1 MLFCF
6 LHRPGPNLLHS
17 LCYFVILHLAYVS
30 TMMSIK
36 ELTDLGRKSFDLTG
50 DRLLDFVREERDRQ
64 ERREMELW
72 ERGVKDREDK
82 ERMDRESR
90 EQQVVL
96 QRQEKELLELRLKV
110 AEKKGVGKLDEE
122 QAGNGKLKARTPK
135 LPPFDDTK
143 DDVDAYLQRYERYA
157 VSQEWPKPDWAINL
171 SALLKGKALD
181 VYSRLDSKEA
191 NDYQVLK
198 TALLKRYRLT
208 EDGFRLRFRSAR
220 PEPGETPTQFAV
232 RLANLMTRWV
242 ELAAIEKTY
251 LGLTDLLLRE
261 QYINGCNR
269 ELSLFLKERKPKTIN
284 EMTRLAEQYTE
295 AHAGLFASPR
305 QPNYY
310 RPTQR
315 QQQQPPSSRNSDVGS
330 KGNLRTSQPRSNSDT
345 PSSYLSPRKCY
356 SCGKLGHIA
365 RNCRS
370 IGNINTSYSSG
381 RSNYTKVAGMVDD
394 DNSEKPSDLDLT
406 PAGTTSQQSASVP
419 EHETRCS
426 GCGRSSTRASP
437 VAETVACMVTPPQG
451 LGTCCVKRDHIKLD
465 CGHEYPLMSAA
476 CREPVTK
483 GMPVVI
489 GLIGNKPVSV
499 LRDSGCS
506 GVVIRQDLVPQE
518 CLTGQVKICVL
529 IDGTIKK
536 APVANVSINTP
547 FFVGQTEA
555 LCMQNTLYDVIVGNV
570 QGARA
575 PGDPD
580 PQWKSLLEHTLPAS
594 QDASVRDIQTQAVQT
609 RSQTRSMDK
618 PLKKLKVPDAIPD
631 IKREDIKEAQHN
643 DPSLQRL
650 RGLMA
655 DEKINRNGGRSRF
668 IEFKGLMYREFD
680 SPRVE
685 HGDVFRQLVV
695 PQVYRKHVMKIAHE
709 SSLGGHQG
717 IKRTTDKIATNFY
730 WPGIQADVKRFC
742 KSCDICQRTIHKGRV
757 RRAPLGQMPLIEVPF
772 DRVAI
777 DIVGPIK
784 PATER
789 GHRFILT
796 LVDYATRYP
805 EAVPLVSIETT
816 RVAEAMVDVFSRVG
830 IPREVL
836 SDQGSQFTSGLM
848 KEVSRLLSIRQ
859 LTTTPYHPACNGLV
873 ERFNGTL
880 KQMLKRMCSEKPRDW
895 DRFIAPLLFA
905 YREVPQAS
913 LGFSPF
919 ELLYG
924 RTVRGPMTILKEMWS
939 GEMETQ
945 DVRTTYQYILDLR
958 DRLKDTCKMAQEA
971 LKDSSDRT
979 RMYYNRKS
987 RDRHLEVGDK
997 VLLLLPT
1004 EHNKLLMHWKG
1015 PFRVIEKRGPVDY
1028 CIEMGGGTKTFHIN
1042 MLKKYIERSDQ
1053 GESPS
1058 VNDGVECC
1066 GLIECVATAVI
1077 QDDETDEDAQH
1088 MTTSDEIQLPVMQ
1101 SKESIKDVQINQSLN
1116 EEQKQQLKRVLQ
1128 NYQDILTDLPGMT
1141 NMGEHVIQLA
1151 SDQPLRMKPYPLPH
1165 SLRNTV
1171 KKEVQDMLN
1180 MNIIEQSESPYSSP
1194 VVLVSKKDG
1203 STRFCI
1209 DFRRLNKITQ
1219 FDAEPMPD
1227 SEEIFVKLSKDNFFT
1242 KIDLTKGY
1250 WQIPVRPDDRP
1261 KTAFRTPDGLYQF
1274 RMMPFGLVNAP
1285 ATFSRLMRSLLRG
1298 INHVDNYIDDILIH
1312 TPSFEEHIQTLNEV
1326 LKRLRMAGLTAKPSK
1341 CMICFEKLEFL
1352 GHVIGK
1358 GQLAP
1363 HQDKLEKIKNARRPQ
1378 TKKEL
1383 RAFLGLAGYY
1393 RKFIANFA
1401 AIACPLT
1408 DKTKSKEPNKI
1419 EWSDN
1424 QELSFQTLKE
1434 RLTSSPI
1441 LRLPDIE
1448 KPFVLRTDAS
1458 NSGIGAVLLQEHDG
1472 NVFPVA
1478 FASKKLLP
1486 REVNYSVME
1495 KECLAVVWAI
1505 KKFQRYLYGRE
1516 FTLQTDHEPLAYM
1529 QKAKVV
1535 NSRIMRWALS
1545 LQPYCIRIEAIRGK
1559 ENVGADYLSRSYT

>member
-1 MLFCF
+1 MFCCSFPRSGPKLLYCVLLF
-6 LHRPGPNLLHS
+6 LAI
-17 LCYFVILHLAYVS
+17 VQLAYLG

-36 ELTDLGRKSFDLTG
+36 ELSDLGRKSFELSG
-50 DRLLDFVREERDRQ
+50 DRLLDFVKEERDRQ
-64 ERREMELW
+64 EKREMELW
-72 ERGVKDREDK
+72 ERQVKDREDK
-82 ERMDRESR
+82 ERIDRESR
-90 EQQVVL
+90 EQQIVL
-96 QRQEKELLELRLKV
+96 QKQEKELVELRLKV
-110 AEKKGVGKLDEE
+110 AEKKGTSKIEVQQEGYS
-122 QAGNGKLKARTPK
+122 KLKARAPK
-135 LPPFDDTK
+135 LPPFDDSK

-157 VSQEWPKPDWAINL
+157 VSQEWPKTDWAINL

-191 NDYQVLK
+191 NDYQILK

-208 EDGFRLRFRSAR
+208 EDGFRCRFRSAR
-220 PEPGETPTQFAV
+220 PEIGETPSQFAV
-232 RLANLMTRWV
+232 RLANLMTRWTD
-242 ELAAIEKTY
+242 LANIEKNY
-251 LGLTDLLLRE
+251 QGLTDLLLRE

-269 ELSLFLKERKPKTIN
+269 ELSLFLKERKPKSISD
-284 EMTRLAEQYTE
+284 MSKLAEQYTE
-295 AHAGLFASPR
+295 AHAGLFAAPK
-305 QPNYY
+305 QQNYH
-310 RPTQR
+310 RPP
-315 QQQQPPSSRNSDVGS
+315 QQQQLSKTSDTYSKSSSN
-330 KGNLRTSQPRSNSDT
+330 TSQIR
-345 PSSYLSPRKCY
+345 PSPDKFFSAPRKCY

-365 RNCRS
+365 RNCRGTGLS
-370 IGNINTSYSSG
+370 TSFRGNRSS
-381 RSNYTKVAGMVDD
+381 YTKVAGMVDD
-394 DNSEKPSDLDLT
+394 DMFEKPSESNLT
-406 PAGTTSQQSASVP
+406 PTGNVSQPSASSFDQ
-419 EHETRCS
+419 ETQCNK
-426 GCGRSSTRASP
+426 CGRASSRVFS
-437 VAETVACMVTPPQG
+437 VAETVACMVTPPHG
-451 LGTCCVKRDHIKLD
+451 LGNCCVKKDHIKLD

-489 GLIGNKPVSV
+489 GLIGNKQVSV

-518 CLTGQVKICVL
+518 CLTGQIKVCVL
-529 IDGTIKK
+529 IDGTIKR

-555 LCMQNTLYDVIVGNV
+555 LCMQNTLYDVIVGNIK
-570 QGARA
+570 GARA
-575 PGDPD
+575 PGNPD
-580 PQWKSLLEHTLPAS
+580 TQWQSSSVQALPLN
-594 QDASVRDIQTQAVQT
+594 QDAPGQDIHIQAVQT
-609 RSQTRSMDK
+609 RSQTRSLDK
-618 PLKKLKVPDAIPD
+618 PLKKLKVPEAIPN
-631 IKREDIKEAQHN
+631 IKREDIREAQQN

-650 RGLMA
+650 RGLV
-655 DEKINRNGGRSRF
+655 DEKTSQKGGRARF
-668 IEFKGLMYREFD
+668 IEVKGLMYREFV
-680 SPRVE
+680 SPQVE

-717 IKRTTDKIATNFY
+717 IKRTLDKITTNFY
-730 WPGIQADVKRFC
+730 WSGIQADVKRFC

-757 RRAPLGQMPLIEVPF
+757 KRAPLGRMPLIEVPF
-772 DRVAI
+772 ERIAI

-830 IPREVL
+830 IPREIL
-836 SDQGSQFTSGLM
+836 SDQGPQFTSGLM
-848 KEVSRLLSIRQ
+848 REVSRLLSIRQ

-880 KQMLKRMCSEKPRDW
+880 KQMLKRMCAEKPRDW

-924 RTVRGPMTILKEMWS
+924 RTVRGPMTILKELWS
-939 GEMETQ
+939 GETKTP
-945 DVRTTYQYILDLR
+945 DVRTTYEYILDLR
-958 DRLKDTCKMAQEA
+958 DRLEDTCKMAQQM
-971 LKDSSDRT
+971 LQNSSDRART
-979 RMYYNRKS
+979 YYNRKS
-987 RDRHLEVGDK
+987 SNRHIKVGDK

-1004 EHNKLLMHWKG
+1004 DHNKLLMQWKG
-1015 PFRVIEKRGPVDY
+1015 PFRVVEKRGSVDY
-1028 CIEMGGGTKTFHIN
+1028 CIEMGGGNKTFHVN
-1042 MLKKYIERSDQ
+1042 MLKKYIERKGQDNSADD
-1053 GESPS
+1053 
-1058 VNDGVECC
+1058 DGC

-1077 QDDETDEDAQH
+1077 QDDENEDAQPL
-1088 MTTSDEIQLPVMQ
+1088 TTAEEIELPRMK
-1101 SKESIKDVQINQSLN
+1101 SKESMKDVRLN
-1116 EEQKQQLKRVLQ
+1116 LTLTEEQQQQLKRILR
-1128 NYQDILTDLPGMT
+1128 NYKDILTDLPGT
-1141 NMGEHVIQLA
+1141 TDMGEHVIKLTTE
-1151 SDQPLRMKPYPLPH
+1151 QPLRMKPYPLPH
-1165 SLRNTV
+1165 SLRDTV
-1171 KKEVQDMLN
+1171 KKEVQDMLK
-1180 MNIIEQSESPYSSP
+1180 MDIIERSDSPYSSP

-1219 FDAEPMPD
+1219 FDAEPMPNA
-1227 SEEIFVKLSKDNFFT
+1227 EEIFVKLAKDNFFT

-1250 WQIPVRPDDRP
+1250 WQIAVKPEDRP
-1261 KTAFRTPDGLYQF
+1261 KTAFTTPDGLYQF
-1274 RMMPFGLVNAP
+1274 RKMPFGLINAP
-1285 ATFSRLMRSLLRG
+1285 ATFSRLMRSLLHD
-1298 INHVDNYIDDILIH
+1298 IEYVDNYIDDILIH
-1312 TPSFEEHIQTLNEV
+1312 TPSFEEHLQTLNTC
-1326 LKRLRMAGLTAKPSK
+1326 LRHLRAAGLTARPSK
-1341 CMICFEKLEFL
+1341 CMVCFEKLEFL
-1352 GHVIGK
+1352 GHVIGR
-1358 GQLAP
+1358 GELVP
-1363 HQDKLEKIKNARRPQ
+1363 HQDKLEKIKKAKQPQ

-1408 DKTKSKEPNKI
+1408 DKTKSKEPNKV
-1419 EWSDN
+1419 EWSDS
-1424 QELSFQTLKE
+1424 QELAFQTLKE

-1441 LRLPDIE
+1441 LHLPDIE
-1448 KPFVLRTDAS
+1448 KAFILRTDAS
-1458 NSGIGAVLLQEHDG
+1458 STGIGAILLQEHDD

-1486 REVNYSVME
+1486 REANYSVME
-1495 KECLAVVWAI
+1495 RECLAVVWAI

-1545 LQPYCIRIEAIRGK
+1545 LQPYSIRIVAIKGS
-1559 ENVGADYLSRSYT
+1559 ENVGADYLSRSCT